1 MHRRLTAA
9 LVASLT
15 SLTLISVAAPPAHAM
30 GQTPVPSWMTNG
42 KLWAT
47 ATDETRIYLGGQFTQ
62 VRSTPLG
69 TPGPRILVGNVG
81 ALDVTTGEG
90 VAGFDPMVTH
100 ASATAFVRA
109 MALSPDGSRLYI
121 GGRFDA
127 VDGVAARN
135 VAAID
140 TSDGSL
146 DPTFTPTVGSLKNQ
160 VFSLLLSPDGSM
172 LYVGGK
178 FKKVQGETHV
188 NVAAIHTSDGSV
200 ATAWSSS
207 PNDSVRA
214 MDLAVD
220 GQTIFMVGAFSAVD
234 GQTRESIARIAT
246 ATGALQSWSV
256 PTWQISGPPMTG
268 WSVDATAT
276 AVYGGFGR
284 GPNWFGAYSITT
296 GFEIWRRSTAGNVQ
310 KVLLSE
316 DGTRLFV
323 GGHFGTGSLTQT
335 FSECGSSTRFYGLLM
350 ANPSTGTVDCSW
362 VPLLEPYGSNYQ
374 GIWEI
379 EETDDHLWFAGN
391 FKHVNGVAQANV
403 ARAAW

>member
-1 MHRRLTAA
+1 
-9 LVASLT
+9 
-15 SLTLISVAAPPAHAM
+15 
-30 GQTPVPSWMTNG
+30 MTNG

-47 ATDETRIYLGGQFTQ
+47 TTDDARIYLGGLFTQ

-69 TPGPRILVGNVG
+69 TPGPRLLVKNVG
-81 ALDVTTGEG
+81 AIDLATGEG
-90 VAGFDPMVTH
+90 VVGFDPAVTH
-100 ASATAFVRA
+100 ASATAYVKA

-127 VDGVAARN
+127 VDGIAVRN
-135 VAAID
+135 VAAIN

-146 DPTFTPTVGSLKNQ
+146 DTSFTPTVGSLKNQ
-160 VFSLLLSPDGSM
+160 VFSLLVSPDGST

-178 FKKVQGETHV
+178 FAKVDGEAHK
-188 NVAAIHTSDGSV
+188 NVAAIDTSDGSV
-200 ATAWSSS
+200 VTAWASS

-214 MDLAVD
+214 MDFSAD
-220 GQTIFMVGAFSAVD
+220 GATIFLVGAFSAVD
-234 GQTRESIARIAT
+234 GQTRESIARIGT
-246 ATGALQSWSV
+246 ATGALQSWAV

-268 WSVDATAT
+268 WSVDATAS

-284 GPNWFGAYSITT
+284 GPNWFGAYSLTT
-296 GFEIWRRSTAGNVQ
+296 GFEIWRRGTAGNVQ

-316 DGTRLFV
+316 DGSRLFV

-335 FSECGSSTRFYGLLM
+335 FSECGSGTQFHGLLM
-350 ANPSTGTVDCSW
+350 ASPSTGAVDCSW
-362 VPLLEPYGSNYQ
+362 VPVLEPYGSNFQ

-379 EETDDHLWFAGN
+379 EETNDHLWFAGN
-391 FKHVNGVAQANV
+391 FTHVNGVAQANV